1 MNTAWNLV
9 TGTLTKYALLGV
21 NIALGVFLM
30 PFTVR
35 HLGTSEYGL
44 WMLVASMTY
53 YFQLL
58 DLGYGNGLV
67 RQISDA
73 DARGDVAEMNRALS
87 TFAIVYAVIGA
98 ITAAGVLVI
107 IFGII
112 PRFPNLTPDQI
123 RRAQLV
129 LAIIGVRLAVGF
141 PMTVFGA
148 ATTAR
153 QRFALNNAVAIVV
166 ALVNGAV
173 TYVVL
178 TSGHGLVALVAC
190 TTIVS
195 LASYAAYAWTAK
207 QAFAELRIRA
217 SAFTPRLVREVTAF
231 SIYVFM
237 LDVGLYVC
245 FSLDNLVLGAFV
257 GTSAVAVYTVAV
269 RLAEYQRLLS
279 SQFNGLIFPVV
290 VRYEAGGR
298 TDAVRAMLIDG
309 TRIALT
315 LVVGVTICLLGFA
328 SPLIV
333 RWMGPGFAGSVMP
346 LYFLAVAGVVLSAQ
360 GPVSNVLLGTG
371 RHRLVA
377 WTTVGEAAANLALSI
392 VLVRRYGMWGV
403 AAGTAIP
410 VVAANF
416 LVTFPAGCR
425 QVDLSLRTFIRLI
438 GRPALVGA
446 IPALAACIA
455 LRLAM
460 PPESIQMVIAEGC
473 VVGLVYMTAAVMLG
487 LDEEVRE
494 RYLEH
499 VRRLLD
505 NWRTTRATLA
515 RRAVIVDQ

>member
-9 TGTLTKYALLGV
+9 TGTLTKYVLLIV
-21 NIALGVFLM
+21 NIVLGVFLM

-67 RQISDA
+67 RQVSDA
-73 DARGDVAEMNRALS
+73 DARGDVDEMNRVLS
-87 TFAIVYAVIGA
+87 TFTIVYSFIGA
-98 ITAAGVLVI
+98 IAAAGAVVI

-112 PRFPNLTPDQI
+112 PRFPNLTSDQI
-123 RRAQLV
+123 ARAQLV
-129 LAIIGVRLAVGF
+129 LAILGVRLAVGF

-148 ATTAR
+148 ATPAR
-153 QRFALNNAVAIVV
+153 QRFALNNTVAVVV

-178 TSGHGLVALVAC
+178 ASGHGLVALVAA
-190 TTIVS
+190 TTVVS

-207 QAFAELRIRA
+207 QAFAELRIRP

-257 GTSAVAVYTVAV
+257 GTSAVAIYTVAV
-269 RLAEYQRLLS
+269 RLAEYQRLLC

-290 VRYEAGGR
+290 VRFEAGGH
-298 TDAVRAMLIDG
+298 TDAVRTMLVDG

-328 SPLIV
+328 TPLV
-333 RWMGPGFAGSVMP
+333 VHWMGPAFAGSVTP
-346 LYFLAVAGVVLSAQ
+346 LYFLALAGVVLSAQ

-377 WTTVGEAAANLALSI
+377 ITTVGEAAANLALSI
-392 VLVRRYGMWGV
+392 VLVRRFGMWGV

-410 VVAANF
+410 VIAANF
-416 LVTFPAGCR
+416 LVTVPAGCR
-425 QVDLSLRTFIRLI
+425 QVGLSLQTFVRLI
-438 GRPALVGA
+438 GRPPLVGA
-446 IPALAACIA
+446 IPALATCVA
-455 LRLAM
+455 LRVAM
-460 PPESIQMVIAEGC
+460 PPESIQMVIVEGA
-473 VVGLVYMTAAVMLG
+473 VVGLVYLTAAVTLG
-487 LDEEVRE
+487 LDEEVRD
-494 RYLEH
+494 RYFEH

-505 NWRTTRATLA
+505 TWRMTRATLGH
-515 RRAVIVDQ
+515 RAVVVDR